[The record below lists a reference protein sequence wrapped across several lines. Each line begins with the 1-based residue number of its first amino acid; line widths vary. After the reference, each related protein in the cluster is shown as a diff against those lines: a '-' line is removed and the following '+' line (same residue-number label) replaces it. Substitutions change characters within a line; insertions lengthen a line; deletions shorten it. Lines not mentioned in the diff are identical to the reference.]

1 MTLLVNHFST
11 SFWEVLL
18 MPAIRHPST
27 RAPGLLTPLQ
37 KQLLDYHS
45 TINLAGCSRLLH
57 LYRFVSIKYQM
68 LVTPDIPDCLPSLGL
83 RHFSLFLTI
92 DFYSWRYFP
101 IITAL
106 PLELPGY
113 IQVGAN
119 YLKKLAARVG
129 FEPTLSWVWQKTD
142 YCCSFHTFWMQK
154 CYPPSMLSV
163 ALYSHFL
170 YPP

>member
-1 MTLLVNHFST
+1 MALLVSHFST
-11 SFWEVLL
+11 SFWEVPL

-27 RAPGLLTPLQ
+27 RAPGLRSPLQ

-45 TINLAGCSRLLH
+45 TINLAGCSRLLR

-92 DFYSWRYFP
+92 GFYSWRYFP

-119 YLKKLAARVG
+119 YLRKIGGPGGIRTHTKLRLT
-129 FEPTLSWVWQKTD
+129 EDRLLS
-142 YCCSFHTFWMQK
+142 
-154 CYPPSMLSV
+154 
-163 ALYSHFL
+163 
-170 YPP
+170 